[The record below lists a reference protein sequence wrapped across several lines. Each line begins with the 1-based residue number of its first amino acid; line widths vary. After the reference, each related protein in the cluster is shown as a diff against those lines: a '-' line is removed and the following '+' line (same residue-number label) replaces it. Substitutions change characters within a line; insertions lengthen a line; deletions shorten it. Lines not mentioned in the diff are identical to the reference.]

1 MPAPALEVKKLGDA
15 GWSSPVARQAHNL
28 KVAGSN
34 PAPATKQKKP
44 RFGGAYLL
52 SATNGT
58 TKRPPAVRRWNGLI
72 ASIGRKKSR
81 VALTRPLAPRHSTR
95 GQKQKGRCNRETG
108 TMDCGG
114 RTVVRG
120 GSRDRLLSAPS
131 VRCGVCCEVRMSG
144 GCGARRGQRDRQMA
158 DGRPQGRDPGE
169 LHGVRLALAGR
180 RLEDRRRVP
189 SAKG

>member
-1 MPAPALEVKKLGDA
+1 MRPPALEVNKLGDA

-34 PAPATKQKKP
+34 PAPATKQKSP
-44 RFGGAYLL
+44 A
-52 SATNGT
+52 SAGLCCCSRQSASM
-58 TKRPPAVRRWNGLI
+58 KRPPAGRRWNGLI

-120 GSRDRLLSAPS
+120 GSRDRLHTAPTARS
-131 VRCGVCCEVRMSG
+131 GACCEVRTSG